1 MHRRN
6 RKFIPKIIRNP
17 TEFDKIWQ
25 RWKCPNCGWIGCV
38 NYGLSPSGHAKT
50 PYCPKCKKSRMVFY
64 PIIDER

>member
-38 NYGLSPSGHAKT
+38 NYGLSPSGHAKNSILS
-50 PYCPKCKKSRMVFY
+50 KM
-64 PIIDER
+64 